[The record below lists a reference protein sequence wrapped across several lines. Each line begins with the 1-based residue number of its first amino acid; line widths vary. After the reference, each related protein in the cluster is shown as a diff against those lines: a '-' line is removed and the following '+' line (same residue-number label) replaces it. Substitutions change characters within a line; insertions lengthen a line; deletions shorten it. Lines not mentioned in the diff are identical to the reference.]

1 VLFAIERE
9 INGMT
14 PQERVRNERSWS
26 LVIEA
31 AGRLSSNWR
40 GGCTRPSED
49 FG

>member
-14 PQERVRNERSWS
+14 PQERGRNERSWS
-26 LVIEA
+26 LVIELE
-31 AGRLSSNWR
+31 RWLH
-40 GGCTRPSED
+40 RPSED